1 MATSIKKQNPSDI
14 GEYLRDLLKCPVCLE
29 TIKSVPVYQCA
40 NGHVICKDC
49 IEKSNNCPIC
59 RNDSAPIRSLQLE
72 KTVQRLE
79 GIQPE
84 NVGPTAP
91 KPNLPKWGKGLS
103 VRSYG
108 AINGPNQVTTPR
120 HATPRHATPRHTST
134 GPATTRLGI
143 PILAMAMPRRART
156 RQAMPRQTTIMI
168 NNQDVGPALHGHQTE
183 NNLKGAFLFFFGV
196 FCVFVMF
203 LFVLCI
209 GHKKIV
215 E

>member
-1 MATSIKKQNPSDI
+1 MATSNKKQNPSDI
-14 GEYLRDLLKCPVCLE
+14 GEYLKDLLECPVCLE

-49 IEKSNNCPIC
+49 IKKLNNCPIC
-59 RNDSAPIRSLQLE
+59 RSDSAPVRSLQLE

-103 VRSYG
+103 TRSYG
-108 AINGPNQVTTPR
+108 TINGPNQVTTPR
-120 HATPRHATPRHTST
+120 RASSRQATSRHAT
-134 GPATTRLGI
+134 
-143 PILAMAMPRRART
+143 T
-156 RQAMPRQTTIMI
+156 RQAMPRQTMIMI

-183 NNLKGAFLFFFGV
+183 NSSQGGSFFLFGLFLL
-196 FCVFVMF
+196 FVCF
-203 LFVLCI
+203 LFVLFI
-209 GHKKIV
+209 GHKRIV